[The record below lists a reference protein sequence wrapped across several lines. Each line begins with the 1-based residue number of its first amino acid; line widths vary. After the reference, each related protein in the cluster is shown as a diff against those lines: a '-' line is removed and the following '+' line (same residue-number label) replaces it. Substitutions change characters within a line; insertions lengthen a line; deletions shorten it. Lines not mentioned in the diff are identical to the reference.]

1 MLLLAP
7 VLAGVP
13 IAVVPAPLG
22 GSAHPWPVLL
32 APLPFILLPL
42 GADVG
47 KVVCHLLTLPAFPG
61 PASRPALL
69 PLFLL
74 VIVPL
79 PVVAPRPLLLLAALP
94 GSLTCPQRDDVQLV
108 LLPGE
113 ELAVHPFG
121 RVVCPDTFLD
131 VFPRFVL
138 DLADIFLQISIGS
151 QGTELQE
158 LQHWGRGVVQL
169 S

>member
-1 MLLLAP
+1 MLVLAP

-13 IAVVPAPLG
+13 TAVVPAPLV
-22 GSAHPWPVLL
+22 GSARPWPVLL

-79 PVVAPRPLLLLAALP
+79 PVVAPRPLLALP
-94 GSLTCPQRDDVQLV
+94 GSLTRPQRDDVQLV

-113 ELAVHPFG
+113 ELAVHPSG

-131 VFPRFVL
+131 VFPGFVL
-138 DLADIFLQISIGS
+138 ELADLLLQLPISS
-151 QGTELQE
+151 QGTELHE
-158 LQHWGRGVVQL
+158 LQLLGRDVVQL